1 MPTDPP
7 APSVVRPPSEH
18 TLPPPAEPTLP
29 PPTFTPSLM
38 ELRIPGG
45 APSGPVALPALP
57 KEPSKWPQRLLLG
70 CGGFAIGAL
79 VAPVAAWWFYSQWAA
94 EREKEALAAQA
105 DHAEAMFAPARAT
118 LAQPKIHPYDID
130 ETIRVIHG
138 LDRALANQDNLD
150 EWLQTVARQDYRH
163 VAPEVI
169 DARTK
174 ILDVLQP
181 LYAKQTQLED
191 QQAMWELTS
200 EMLLAT
206 LSVVSVSGEASMTN
220 PSGSLS
226 VDRKQAQKLWEQLKE
241 EQSDK
246 RRLQNDI
253 AELDQQLFDAL
264 VDYADVYYQYVE
276 EWDRLSGLRDRA
288 YLASVS
294 EDWVAAEQS
303 ARLAIAQAP
312 REREAHLLA
321 AMAIIEQ
328 GQPER
333 YGEARA
339 LLAETMEAHPDQ
351 TAPALLLLGVL
362 SAREGDTEAAHL
374 NLQQAAA
381 YYPKQADELLD
392 MLDPYKMR
400 AFLEKSREGG
410 FITELYR
417 STMLGAGYFSPD
429 LQLAR
434 LHFEEGRF
442 DDGSKKVLDHFA
454 RRRAQAQWD
463 FVISDIQFCQDL
475 LGDDFHKIFPED
487 HWLDLGVS
495 RPMLGGGLNLAVTNR
510 SDHTLHNSTLVL
522 ALHLTD
528 QFPGQYTAV
537 PAPDTVPAVV
547 PHDVTS
553 FGTLDPALP
562 EVAGK
567 PKTIDDIVE
576 HRAILISDEAVVWVD
591 TDQFKLSEAEEFRKA
606 RNQARAGLRP
616 TPPPTPTAGLEGQV
630 DRVLSSLGERARLDI
645 DSGYG
650 ADDVRVVLPRE
661 LSAFHPLF
669 RLQVGDRQLSAETN
683 QLDADHIELRFADV
697 QNFDDA
703 DTPRPDLALTVQ
715 TPFGDVDLVWTPDG
729 AGFRF
734 AGMRRK

>member
-1 MPTDPP
+1 VRSEEPLSDEVPGPDPKL
-7 APSVVRPPSEH
+7 PSPWPRRFAVGCGV
-18 TLPPPAEPTLP
+18 
-29 PPTFTPSLM
+29 
-38 ELRIPGG
+38 
-45 APSGPVALPALP
+45 VALVGVLTPIGGWLAW
-57 KEPSKWPQRLLLG
+57 SRWSTQR
-70 CGGFAIGAL
+70 
-79 VAPVAAWWFYSQWAA
+79 Q
-94 EREKEALAAQA
+94 ALADAAQQQ
-105 DHAEAMFAPARAT
+105 HAEEMFGPARAT
-118 LAQPKIHPYDID
+118 LAQPKEHPYDID

-138 LDRALANQDNLD
+138 LDLALKNQDNLD
-150 EWLQTVARQDYRH
+150 DWLQTVARQDYRH
-163 VAPEVI
+163 VAPEVVE
-169 DARTK
+169 ARGK

-181 LYAKQTQLED
+181 LYAKQTELED
-191 QQAMWELTS
+191 QQAMWEITS

-241 EQSDK
+241 EQSS
-246 RRLQNDI
+246 RRDLQRDVS
-253 AELDQQLFDAL
+253 ELDKELFDAL
-264 VDYADVYYQYVE
+264 VDYADVYYEYVE

-288 YLASVS
+288 YLASVAG
-294 EDWVAAEQS
+294 DWVAAEQS

-328 GQPER
+328 GQVER

-339 LLAETMEAHPDQ
+339 LLTESMETHPDQ

-362 SAREGDTEAAHL
+362 SAREGDVEAAHL

-400 AFLEKSREGG
+400 VFLEKSREGG

-434 LHFEEGRF
+434 LHFEEGKF
-442 DDGSKKVLDHFA
+442 DDGAKKVLDHFA

-487 HWLDLGVS
+487 HWLDLEVT
-495 RPMLGGGLNLAVTNR
+495 RPMMGGGLNLGIANR
-510 SDHTLHNSTLVL
+510 SDRALHNATLVL

-537 PAPDTVPAVV
+537 PAPGTVPAVT
-547 PHDVTS
+547 PHDSTS
-553 FGTLDPALP
+553 FGTLDPVLP

-576 HRAILISDEAVVWVD
+576 HRAILITDEAVVWVD
-591 TDQFKLSEAEEFRKA
+591 TDAFKLSEADEFRKQ
-606 RNQARAGLRP
+606 RNAARAGLRP
-616 TPPPTPTAGLEGQV
+616 APDEPATSGLRATV
-630 DRVLSSLGERARLDI
+630 DQVLSQLGEKADLSI
-645 DSGYG
+645 DAGYG
-650 ADDVRVVLPRE
+650 ADDVRIVLPRE
-661 LSAFHPLF
+661 LSAFHPVF
-669 RLQVGDRQLSAETN
+669 RLKYGDQVVTAEEN
-683 QLDADHIELRFADV
+683 QLDADHIVLRFAGV
-697 QNFDDA
+697 HNFDA
-703 DTPRPDLALTVQ
+703 EGPRQDLELIVQ
-715 TPFGDVDLVWTPDG
+715 TPFGDVRLDWTPDG
-729 AGFRF
+729 QSFRF
-734 AGMRRK
+734 LGMRRE